1 MKKLTILLLIGLCFA
16 NVNAQEIKNH
26 KSSIQ
31 FGLNGAFY
39 GSGDMIGTSFY
50 GEYLYHVNDYFSLT
64 PRLFGGFAN
73 DNEELWG
80 NEVLYKLLTS
90 FGFNMSVRYTPFP
103 VAFNKL
109 KIEAGPLYHQVV
121 NSYGES
127 TINPE
132 YQPSFHSYYSKENL
146 FGISGSLLYD
156 IIATE
161 KSSAGLRFDMLTSFT
176 EGYYNCDS
184 FQLGVYYRVKL

>member
-1 MKKLTILLLIGLCFA
+1 MKNLIILFIFTIMGM
-16 NVNAQEIKNH
+16 NVNAQETSNK
-26 KSSIQ
+26 KGSLQ
-31 FGLNGAFY
+31 VGLNGAFY

-50 GEYLYHVNDYFSLT
+50 GEYLYQVNDYFSVT

-80 NEVLYKLLTS
+80 DEVLYKLLTS
-90 FGFNMSVRYTPFP
+90 FGVNLSVRYTPFP
-103 VAFNKL
+103 VALNNL
-109 KIEAGPLYHQVV
+109 KIEAGPLFHQVV
-121 NSYGES
+121 KSYGES
-127 TINPE
+127 SINPE

-156 IIATE
+156 IFLSE
-161 KSSAGLRFDMLTSFT
+161 KSSTGLRFDMLTSFT